1 MFDKWL
7 KLPAHYYLHITALS
21 LLIVGVALS
30 NVLMSIGTIW
40 IIANWLIELDFNAKW
55 ERFKQNKI
63 VIAFSVLFLLMVLSI
78 GWSTDVEYGLKDLL
92 IKLPLITIPLVMGT
106 RKKLEHKIYIFLLY
120 LFIGSLTF
128 TTIYNYI
135 RFDINELADKRSL
148 SFFISHIRLGGLIC
162 LAIFLIGNEIIK
174 NNISKLLIPILMW
187 LLYYIYFSQ
196 TITAYLLL
204 LILSSITLVY
214 LIKSKLLKLSFLV
227 GVLILIVFTKSF
239 LTTTINENIAINTP
253 KTVELG
259 LKTASDHFY
268 FHDLEATKRENG
280 YVVWV
285 NISER
290 ESRKEWNKRSEIKFD
305 STDNKGNNIM
315 GTLFGY
321 LTSKNL
327 RKDSLGLSKLNE
339 NDILNIENG
348 QSNYLNNS
356 GFNGKITK
364 LTKQYLAYSKN
375 ENPNG
380 HSIIQRI
387 EHLKTGLE
395 IVKSNWL
402 VGVGIGDVNIA
413 FQNQYAKEASILEPQ
428 FRLRTH
434 NQFITL
440 WISMGIVGFL
450 LILYIL
456 FKPFFTQYITFTT
469 VIISITLLFS
479 FLTQDMIETQAG
491 VTIFALFYSLGSFLN
506 TNNQPQ
512 DPNIKNHY

>member
-40 IIANWLIELDFNAKW
+40 IIANWLIELDFNTKW
-55 ERFKQNKI
+55 KRFKQNKI
-63 VIAFSVLFLLMVLSI
+63 VIAFGLLFILMVLSLS
-78 GWSTDVEYGLKDLL
+78 WSTDIEYGLKDLL
-92 IKLPLITIPLVMGT
+92 IKLPLIAIPLVMGT
-106 RKKLEHKIYIFLLY
+106 RKKLEHKVYIFLLY
-120 LFIGSLTF
+120 LFITSLTF

-135 RFDINELADKRSL
+135 RFDLNALADKRSL
-148 SFFISHIRLGGLIC
+148 SFFISHIRLGGLTC
-162 LAIFLIGNEIIK
+162 LAIFLIGYEIIK
-174 NNISKLLIPILMW
+174 HNISKLLIPVLMW
-187 LLYYIYFSQ
+187 LVYYIYFSQ
-196 TITAYLLL
+196 TITAYVLL
-204 LILSSITLVY
+204 LILSFITLMY
-214 LIKSKLLKLSFLV
+214 LIKSKVLKVSILV
-227 GVLILIVFTKSF
+227 GLLIFIVIIKSF
-239 LTTTINENIAINTP
+239 LTTTINETITINTP

-259 LKTASDHFY
+259 VKTESDHFY

-280 YVVWV
+280 YIIWV

-290 ESRKEWNKRSEIKFD
+290 ESRQEWNKRSNIKFD
-305 STDNKGNNIM
+305 SIDNKGNNLM

-327 RKDSLGLSKLNE
+327 RKDSVGLSKLDE

-364 LTKQYLAYSKN
+364 LIKQYLTYSKN

-380 HSIIQRI
+380 HSMIQRI
-387 EHLKTGLE
+387 EHLKTGLK

-402 VGVGIGDVNIA
+402 IGVGIGDVNIA
-413 FQNQYAKEASILEPQ
+413 FQDQYTKENSILEPQ

-440 WISMGIVGFL
+440 WISLGIVGFL
-450 LILYIL
+450 LIIYIL
-456 FKPFFTQYITFTT
+456 FKPLLTKHLTFTT
-469 VIISITLLFS
+469 LIISISLLFS

-506 TNNQPQ
+506 TNN
-512 DPNIKNHY
+512 YSE

>member
-7 KLPAHYYLHITALS
+7 KLPVHYYLHLTALS

-40 IIANWLIELDFNAKW
+40 IIANWLLELDFKAKW
-55 ERFKQNKI
+55 KRFKESKI
-63 VIAFSVLFLLMVLSI
+63 IIAFSILFILMTLSLS
-78 GWSTDVEYGLKDLL
+78 WSQDIEYGLKDLL
-92 IKLPLITIPLVMGT
+92 IKLPLIAIPLVMGT
-106 RKKLEHKIYIFLLY
+106 RKKLDHNIYIFLLY
-120 LFIGSLTF
+120 LFIASLTV
-128 TTIYNYI
+128 TTIFNYI
-135 RFDINELADKRSL
+135 RFENNDFGDKRAL
-148 SFFISHIRLGGLIC
+148 SFFISHIRLGGIIC
-162 LAIFLIGNEIIK
+162 LAIFLVGFEIIK
-174 NNISKLLIPILMW
+174 NNINKLIAPVLLWLI
-187 LLYYIYFSQ
+187 YYLYFSQ
-196 TITAYLLL
+196 TVSAYLLIL
-204 LILSSITLVY
+204 LLSITTLFY
-214 LIKSKLLKLSFLV
+214 LIKSKLLKTSLV
-227 GVLILIVFTKSF
+227 VSILIVLFMTNSF
-239 LTTTINENIAINTP
+239 ITTTLNKTIAINTP
-253 KTVELG
+253 KTVNLE

-280 YVVWV
+280 YLIWV

-290 ESRKEWNKRSEIKFD
+290 ECRKEWNIRSKIKFD
-305 STDNKGNNIM
+305 STDNIGNRII
-315 GTLFGY
+315 GTLYGY

-327 RKDSLGLSKLNE
+327 KKDSIGVSKLNK
-339 NDILNIENG
+339 NDVLNIENG

-387 EHLKTGLE
+387 EHLKTGLK
-395 IVKSNWL
+395 IVQSNWL
-402 VGVGIGDVNIA
+402 LGVGIGDVNIA
-413 FQNQYAKEASILEPQ
+413 FLEQYTKESSILDPQ

-440 WISMGIVGFL
+440 WISLGISGLL

-456 FKPFFTQYITFTT
+456 FKPIFTKNITFIT
-469 VIISITLLFS
+469 VIVSITLIFS

-506 TNNQPQ
+506 TNNKS
-512 DPNIKNHY
+512 NIKNHY